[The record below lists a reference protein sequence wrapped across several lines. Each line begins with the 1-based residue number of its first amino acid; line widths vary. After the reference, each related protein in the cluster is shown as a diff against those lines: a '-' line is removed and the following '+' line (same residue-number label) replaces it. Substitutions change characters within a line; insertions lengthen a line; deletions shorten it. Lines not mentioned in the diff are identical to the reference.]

1 MTDVLCSGHVCLGL
15 LPAGCVAHGSLEYLP
30 CQPAAIIATIA
41 KQVHSETDMTDHHEA
56 LAKETVQRF
65 RDSLSHEAREYI
77 TAAQLEDL
85 EQAIRELLSR
95 ERGHIA
101 DLMEALARTLRSGV
115 DKPEL
120 EL

>member
-1 MTDVLCSGHVCLGL
+1 
-15 LPAGCVAHGSLEYLP
+15 
-30 CQPAAIIATIA
+30 
-41 KQVHSETDMTDHHEA
+41 MTDHHEA
-56 LAKETVQRF
+56 LAKQTVERF
-65 RDSLSHEAREYI
+65 RNTLSHEAREYI
-77 TAAQLEDL
+77 STSQLEGL
-85 EQAIRELLSR
+85 EQSIREVLSR

>member
-1 MTDVLCSGHVCLGL
+1 MTNHHDVL
-15 LPAGCVAHGSLEYLP
+15 
-30 CQPAAIIATIA
+30 A
-41 KQVHSETDMTDHHEA
+41 KQAVE
-56 LAKETVQRF
+56 QF
-65 RDSLSHEAREYI
+65 RQALSHETREYI

-85 EQAIRELLSR
+85 EQSISELLSR

-101 DLMEALARTLRSGV
+101 DLVEALARTLRSGV

>member
-1 MTDVLCSGHVCLGL
+1 
-15 LPAGCVAHGSLEYLP
+15 
-30 CQPAAIIATIA
+30 
-41 KQVHSETDMTDHHEA
+41 MTDHHEA
-56 LAKETVQRF
+56 LAKEVVEQF
-65 RDSLSHEAREYI
+65 RDSLSHEAREYVS
-77 TAAQLEDL
+77 AAQLEDL
-85 EQAIRELLSR
+85 QRSIRELLSR

>member
-1 MTDVLCSGHVCLGL
+1 MTNHHETL
-15 LPAGCVAHGSLEYLP
+15 
-30 CQPAAIIATIA
+30 A
-41 KQVHSETDMTDHHEA
+41 KQAVE
-56 LAKETVQRF
+56 QF
-65 RDSLSHEAREYI
+65 RQSLGDEAREHI

-85 EQAIRELLSR
+85 EQSIHLLLSR
-95 ERGHIA
+95 ERDHIA

>member
-1 MTDVLCSGHVCLGL
+1 MNTCCYHSSDCHT
-15 LPAGCVAHGSLEYLP
+15 GS
-30 CQPAAIIATIA
+30 
-41 KQVHSETDMTDHHEA
+41 SEDRDMADHHEA
-56 LAKETVQRF
+56 LAKEVVGQFSGSPGR
-65 RDSLSHEAREYI
+65 EACEYI
-77 TAAQLEDL
+77 SAAQFEDL
-85 EQAIRELLSR
+85 QQSGRELLSR

>member
-1 MTDVLCSGHVCLGL
+1 
-15 LPAGCVAHGSLEYLP
+15 
-30 CQPAAIIATIA
+30 
-41 KQVHSETDMTDHHEA
+41 MTDHHEM
-56 LAKETVQRF
+56 LARQVVDRF
-65 RDSLSHEAREYI
+65 REALGHEAREYV

-85 EQAIRELLSR
+85 QQSIRELLSR

-115 DKPEL
+115 EKPQL